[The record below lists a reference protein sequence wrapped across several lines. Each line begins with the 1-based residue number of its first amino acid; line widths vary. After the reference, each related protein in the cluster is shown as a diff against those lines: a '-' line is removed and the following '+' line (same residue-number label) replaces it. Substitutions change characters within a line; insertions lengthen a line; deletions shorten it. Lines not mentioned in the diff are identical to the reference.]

1 MISSGLFSKGKR
13 SHASRPKEANNRCRR
28 YSTERASSSLN
39 PSISELGAV
48 CSPSGRDSLAIEWY
62 GSSSLVHDAE
72 QARARKEAEEQ
83 KEGAGKAVS
92 GTVSMEA
99 PHDL

>member
-13 SHASRPKEANNRCRR
+13 SHASRPKVANNRCRR
-28 YSTERASSSLN
+28 YSTERVRSSLN
-39 PSISELGAV
+39 PSISGLGAV
-48 CSPSGRDSLAIEWY
+48 CSPRGRDSLAIEWY
-62 GSSSLVHDAE
+62 GASSLVHDAE

-92 GTVSMEA
+92 GTVNMEA
-99 PHDL
+99 PRDP